1 MFENL
6 FRIAMEKF
14 ESTLYRREAHEA
26 APHVIAKTAASP
38 IYNDDPE

>member
-14 ESTLYRREAHEA
+14 ESTLYRREVILDT
-26 APHVIAKTAASP
+26 HV
-38 IYNDDPE
+38 DG